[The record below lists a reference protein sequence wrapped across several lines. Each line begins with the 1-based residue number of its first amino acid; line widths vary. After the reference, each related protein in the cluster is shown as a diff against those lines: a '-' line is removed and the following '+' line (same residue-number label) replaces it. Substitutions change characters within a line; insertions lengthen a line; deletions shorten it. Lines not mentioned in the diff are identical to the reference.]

1 MSVATFDPRSAL
13 GADAITA
20 TDAAVAHIARQI
32 ARSGRAGLRLGLK
45 ESGCNG
51 YMYVLDYIDQPQADD
66 HPFEIA
72 DGLTLYVSQN
82 DLHLV
87 RGTEVDLVTEGLNTS
102 LEFKNPNA
110 TAQCGC
116 GESFSLGSETG

>member
-1 MSVATFDPRSAL
+1 MSVATFNP
-13 GADAITA
+13 ADAAAITV

-32 ARSGRAGLRLGLK
+32 ARSGRSCLRLGLK

-51 YMYVLDYIDQPQADD
+51 YMYVLDYIDRPQVDD
-66 HPFEIA
+66 RAFEIA
-72 DGLTLYVSQN
+72 QGLALYVRQS

-102 LEFKNPNA
+102 LQFKNPNA

-116 GESFSLGSETG
+116 GESFSLAADDAG